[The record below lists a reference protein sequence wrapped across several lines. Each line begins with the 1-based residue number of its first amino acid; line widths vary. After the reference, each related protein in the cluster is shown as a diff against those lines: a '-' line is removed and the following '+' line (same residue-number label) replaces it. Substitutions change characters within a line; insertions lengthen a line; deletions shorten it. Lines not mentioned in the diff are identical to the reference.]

1 MSIANTN
8 KLTAMIKDAPDTASA
23 IGNSISSLTSQV
35 SELTDQKNAIQNGVC
50 GTAKTDMIQYITN
63 NVLPLY
69 PGGYLVY
76 GSGFG
81 TIGYGTGNISAWSI
95 YKNITPPLPAP
106 PIPVPTQVYTYTP
119 GDYPEIDTWVN
130 DYSFG
135 NDYITKPLTAGSTYG
150 LSPNISLLNSGKAIL
165 QSNQNKIQ
173 DSIDVFSRYAT

>member
-1 MSIANTN
+1 MSLANTN

-35 SELTDQKNAIQNGVC
+35 NELKSQKNAIQNGVC
-50 GTAKTDMIQYITN
+50 GTAKTDMIQYITD
-63 NVLPLY
+63 NVLPSY
-69 PGGYLVY
+69 PGGYIVY

-81 TIGYGTGNISAWSI
+81 TIAYGTGNISAWSI
-95 YKNITPPLPAP
+95 YQDIPSPVFPFT
-106 PIPVPTQVYTYTP
+106 PVPTQVYAYTP
-119 GDYPEIDTWVN
+119 GDYPEIDQWVS

-165 QSNQNKIQ
+165 QSNQDKIQ
-173 DSIDVFSRYAT
+173 NSIDVFSRYAT